1 MVFGGADGE
10 ACPMRTLVLGA
21 AVSGRAAA
29 RLAIR
34 SGQRVTVWDADP
46 AAAASLTSEGIPA
59 VGGSWNADLLEGVDL
74 VVVSP
79 GIPERA
85 LPVVETLESRVPLWS
100 EVEFAWRH
108 LEAPVVAVTGTNG
121 KTTVTS
127 IIADMLGRSGLATV
141 AAGNIGT
148 ALSDVAGGAWEVVV
162 AEVSS
167 FQLRFTDQ
175 FRPEVAVLLN
185 VAPDHL
191 DWHGS
196 LHAYASAKARIFA
209 NQGPEQ
215 VLVYD
220 ADDPGA
226 AALAKSAG
234 SRLVPASG
242 RRRPSGGVGVE
253 GGAIAIDGLEI
264 PLTTLAVSD
273 PAYLL
278 DIAAAGAAAL
288 AAGAKRAAIA
298 AASCE
303 FRPGAHRREVV
314 GIWDRVAWVDDSKA
328 TNPHAAIAA
337 LDAYPAV
344 VLIAGGRSKGLDLSP
359 LAHHPHLRRLVAIGE
374 AAPVL
379 LDACAPGVGIWAGD
393 MAEAVLLAAEAAAPG
408 DVVLLAPGGAS
419 FDMFDSYAHRGEVF
433 ADEVRSRHS
442 GKDDIRPAG
451 RDG

>member
-1 MVFGGADGE
+1 
-10 ACPMRTLVLGA
+10 MRALVLGA

-34 SGQRVTVWDADP
+34 SGRRVTVWDADP

-59 VGGSWNADLLEGVDL
+59 VGGSWSADLLEGVDL

-79 GIPERA
+79 GIPENA
-85 LPVVETLESRVPLWS
+85 LPIVETLEARVPLWS
-100 EVEFAWRH
+100 EVEFAWRQ
-108 LEAPVVAVTGTNG
+108 LTAPVVAVTGTNG

-127 IIADMLGRSGLATV
+127 LIADMLGRSGLATV

-148 ALSDVAGGAWEVVV
+148 ALSDVVGGAWEFVVV
-162 AEVSS
+162 EVSS
-167 FQLRFTDQ
+167 FQLRFTDR

-196 LHAYASAKARIFA
+196 LHAYTAAKARLFA

-226 AALAKSAG
+226 AALAESAG
-234 SRLVPASG
+234 ARLVPASG
-242 RRRPSGGVGVE
+242 RRLPDGGVGVT
-253 GGAIAIDGLEI
+253 GTSIAIEGTVV
-264 PLTTLAVSD
+264 PLTGLAVGD

-288 AAGAKRAAIA
+288 AAGATSDAIVA
-298 AASCE
+298 AACE

-314 GIWDRVAWVDDSKA
+314 GVWNGITWVDDSKA
-328 TNPHAAIAA
+328 TNPHAARAA
-337 LDAYPAV
+337 LDAYPSV
-344 VLIAGGRSKGLDLSP
+344 VLIAGGRSKGLDLAP
-359 LAHHPHLRRLVAIGE
+359 LAKHPHLRRLVAIGE
-374 AAPVL
+374 SAPTL
-379 LDACAPGVGIWAGD
+379 LDASPPGVGVWAAD
-393 MAEAVLLAAEAAAPG
+393 MAEAVELAGEAAVAG

-433 ADEVRSRHS
+433 ADEVRSLHS
-442 GKDDIRPAG
+442 EAQDDEPAG
-451 RDG
+451 RRR

>member
-1 MVFGGADGE
+1 
-10 ACPMRTLVLGA
+10 MRTLVLGA

-34 SGQRVTVWDADP
+34 AGQRVTVWDADP

-79 GIPERA
+79 GIQESA
-85 LPVVETLESRVPLWS
+85 LPIVETLESRVPLWS
-100 EVEFAWRH
+100 EVEFAWRQ
-108 LEAPVVAVTGTNG
+108 LEVPVVAVTGTNG
-121 KTTVTS
+121 KTTVTTL
-127 IIADMLGRSGLATV
+127 IADMLGRSGVATV

-162 AEVSS
+162 VEVSS
-167 FQLRFTDQ
+167 FQLRFTER

-196 LHAYASAKARIFA
+196 IHAYTAAKARIFA

-226 AALAKSAG
+226 SALAESAG
-234 SRLVPASG
+234 ARLVPASG
-242 RRRPSGGVGVE
+242 RRLPDGGVGVAD
-253 GGAIAIDGLEI
+253 GMLAIDGIEI
-264 PLTTLAVSD
+264 PLTGLAVGD

-288 AAGAKRAAIA
+288 AAGAKPDAIV
-298 AASCE
+298 ASASE

-314 GIWDRVAWVDDSKA
+314 GVWAGITWVDDSKA
-328 TNPHAAIAA
+328 TNPHAARAA
-337 LDAYPAV
+337 LEAYPSV
-344 VLIAGGRSKGLDLSP
+344 VLIAGGRSKGLDLAP
-359 LAHHPHLRRLVAIGE
+359 LAQHPHLRRLVAIGE
-374 AAPVL
+374 SAPTL
-379 LDACAPGVGIWAGD
+379 LDAALPGVGVWAAD
-393 MAEAVLLAAEAAAPG
+393 MAEAVRLADEAATAG

-433 ADEVRSRHS
+433 ADEVRSLHS
-442 GKDDIRPAG
+442 ATEGSTATG
-451 RDG
+451 RSR

>member
-1 MVFGGADGE
+1 
-10 ACPMRTLVLGA
+10 MRTLVLGA

-46 AAAASLTSEGIPA
+46 AATARLTSEGIPA
-59 VGGSWNADLLEGVDL
+59 VGGSWSADLLEGVDL

-79 GIPERA
+79 GIPEKA
-85 LPVVETLESRVPLWS
+85 LPVVETLESRVTLWS
-100 EVEFAWRH
+100 EVEFAWRQ

-127 IIADMLGRSGLATV
+127 LIADMLGRSGLATV

-148 ALSDVAGGAWEVVV
+148 ALSDVAGGAWDVAVV
-162 AEVSS
+162 EVSS
-167 FQLRFTDQ
+167 FQLRFTER

-196 LHAYASAKARIFA
+196 IHAYAAAKARIFA

-226 AALAKSAG
+226 AALVESAG
-234 SRLVPASG
+234 ARLVPASG
-242 RRRPSGGVGVE
+242 RRHPSGGVGVE
-253 GGAIAIDGLEI
+253 HGVIAIDGLEV
-264 PLTTLAVSD
+264 PLTALVVGD

-288 AAGAKRAAIA
+288 AAGATTDAIA
-298 AASCE
+298 AASCD
-303 FRPGAHRREVV
+303 FRPAAHRREVV
-314 GIWDRVAWVDDSKA
+314 GTWNGVTWVDDSKA
-328 TNPHAAIAA
+328 TNPHAALAA
-337 LDAYPAV
+337 LDAYPSV
-344 VLIAGGRSKGLDLSP
+344 VLIAGGRSKGLDLTP

-379 LDACAPGVGIWAGD
+379 LDASPPGIGVWAGD
-393 MAEAVLLAAEAAAPG
+393 MAEAVRLAGEAAVPG

-419 FDMFDSYAHRGEVF
+419 FDMFESYAHRGEVF
-433 ADEVRSRHS
+433 ADEVRRHS
-442 GKDDIRPAG
+442 EADHTRQSG
-451 RDG
+451 RDR